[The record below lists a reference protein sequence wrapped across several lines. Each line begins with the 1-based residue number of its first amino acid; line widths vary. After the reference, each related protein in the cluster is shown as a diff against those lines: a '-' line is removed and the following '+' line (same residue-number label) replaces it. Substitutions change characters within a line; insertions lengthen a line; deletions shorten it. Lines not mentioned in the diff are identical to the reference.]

1 MSDMIPEDARIG
13 SIDPPLFASHSGL
26 ELLQMMAE
34 GKLPGPPIA
43 KIMNFILSEVEE
55 GRAVFRGSPDFTH
68 YNPAGTVH
76 GGWPATILDSA
87 MSCAVQTMLPKG
99 IVFTTAEFKINMV
112 RPIFDTTGE
121 VTCEGK
127 IIHCGRTI
135 ATSEGRLIRSDG
147 KLLAHGSCTCAIFP
161 LPKANG
167 EK

>member
-1 MSDMIPEDARIG
+1 MTAKSKKSG
-13 SIDPPLFASHSGL
+13 CIDPKLFATHSGL
-26 ELLQMMAE
+26 ELLSMMAA

-43 KIMNFILSEVEE
+43 EIMNFYLAEVSE
-55 GRAVFRGSPDFTH
+55 GHAIFRGTPNLSH

-99 IVFTTAEFKINMV
+99 MIFTTAEFKINMV
-112 RPIFDTTGE
+112 RPMFDTTGE

-127 IIHCGRTI
+127 VIHSGRTI
-135 ATSEGRLIRSDG
+135 ATSEGRLVRSDG

-161 LPKANG
+161 VPKEIDTNT
-167 EK
+167 